1 MKNICF
7 SAVLCTFVLSA
18 FTSCEDGSK
27 PTANFTYEV
36 NGNTVQFT
44 NTSTNTTEY
53 SWNFGDGK
61 SSTST
66 NPSHTYRYEGTYN
79 VLLRATGHSNFDIC
93 EHTVTISKEI
103 KPETD
108 KPTANFNYTPSSP
121 KAGQTVKFTN
131 TSQNAS
137 YYNWDFGNNKTSTQ
151 KEPTMVFG
159 AGMWTVRL
167 TVYNSD
173 RTYQHEISKT
183 INVSTEPTTVRLTSY
198 TVNSIDF
205 EDENGRYWDDSSKDG
220 PDIYM
225 RIYEGEKEIHRSEYR
240 KDNVTAS
247 DLPFTNN
254 LGFTLDDLYKTYTMK
269 LCDYDPMLVDYMF
282 SFTFTPSNFTDEY
295 PTTVY
300 ARNGK
305 FDIELHLEWK

>member
-7 SAVLCTFVLSA
+7 IAVLCAIVLST

-27 PTANFTYEV
+27 PTANF
-36 NGNTVQFT
+36 
-44 NTSTNTTEY
+44 
-53 SWNFGDGK
+53 D
-61 SSTST
+61 
-66 NPSHTYRYEGTYN
+66 
-79 VLLRATGHSNFDIC
+79 
-93 EHTVTISKEI
+93 
-103 KPETD
+103 
-108 KPTANFNYTPSSP
+108 YTPSSP

-131 TSQNAS
+131 TSVNA
-137 YYNWDFGNNKTSTQ
+137 YYYHWDFGNGSTSELTQ
-151 KEPTMVFG
+151 PTEVFS
-159 AGMWTVRL
+159 AGTWTVSL
-167 TVYNSD
+167 TAYNSD
-173 RTYQHEISKT
+173 YTKLHTISKV
-183 INVSTEPTTVRLTSY
+183 IYVAPQPTTVRLTSY

-225 RIYEGEKEIHRSEYR
+225 RIYEGEKEIHRSKYR

-247 DLPFTNN
+247 DLPFTLN
-254 LGFTLDDLYKTYTMK
+254 LDFTLDDLYKTYTLK

-282 SFTFTPSNFTDEY
+282 SSTFTPSNFTDEY

-300 ARNGK
+300 TRNGK